1 MVVMVEETAAMGV
14 ERVAAAEAA
23 GGVEDVAVVVV
34 VVGVVVAED
43 AEDDKFCPLLTS
55 PTTYQMK

>member
-1 MVVMVEETAAMGV
+1 
-14 ERVAAAEAA
+14 
-23 GGVEDVAVVVV
+23 VV